1 MSISARCFVVLVLL
15 SGSGVL
21 AELIQVAPANPHYYC
36 YHGKP
41 VLLITWI

>member
-1 MSISARCFVVLVLL
+1 MSNSARCFVVLVLL
-15 SGSGVL
+15 RGSGVL
-21 AELIQVAPANPHYYC
+21 TEPIQVARANPHYYC